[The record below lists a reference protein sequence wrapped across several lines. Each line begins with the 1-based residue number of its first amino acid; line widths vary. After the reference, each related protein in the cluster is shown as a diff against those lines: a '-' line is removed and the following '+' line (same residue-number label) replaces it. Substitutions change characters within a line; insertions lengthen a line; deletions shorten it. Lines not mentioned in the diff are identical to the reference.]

1 MARKP
6 RIEYC
11 GALYHVL
18 SRGNQKRP
26 TFRTAKDYE
35 DYLGRLWRYHEKFGF
50 VLYAYCLMPNHIHL
64 LIEARDVPL
73 SKIMQ
78 AVQFSYTQSF
88 NRRHKTVGHLFQGR
102 YKAILCQHDEYLLE
116 LVRYIHL
123 NPVRAKLAKNPR
135 DYKWSSHRALLE
147 LEKEPRCD
155 VSAVLDLFG
164 KRHKEAAKRYE
175 AFVLEAIGMG
185 HRKEFYQVKD
195 QRVLGE
201 DKFIAKTLAKE
212 ENEHSGKIFYK
223 VSLQEIIDAV
233 AREWDIPPGMILSP
247 RRSRLGSFARSMI
260 AVLAKSV
267 SGMTMK
273 EVGRHFS
280 KGESAM
286 AHRYRALEE
295 NFAQDTGLLKRWRRL
310 HDLLIAGKPRKICLN
325 AYPKNK

>member
-1 MARKP
+1 
-6 RIEYC
+6 
-11 GALYHVL
+11 
-18 SRGNQKRP
+18 
-26 TFRTAKDYE
+26 
-35 DYLGRLWRYHEKFGF
+35 
-50 VLYAYCLMPNHIHL
+50 MPNHIHL